1 MFVAEQWDLPME
13 WKRKQNQRVQL
24 DAESSIIASGI
35 FSPALVS
42 LSWKITFL
50 IKTSLQN
57 TEASKEQ
64 GNFVSPCNI
73 RSSSLRASNL
83 AVNFFKKS
91 AKTRQI
97 GKLLLDECDMTY
109 TSSVINMSST
119 VPQEL

>member
-1 MFVAEQWDLPME
+1 MFVAEQWDRPME

-83 AVNFFKKS
+83 AVNLKKS
-91 AKTRQI
+91 ADAANRK
-97 GKLLLDECDMTY
+97 
-109 TSSVINMSST
+109 VIAR
-119 VPQEL
+119 